1 MDRSAISALVWDTI
15 TGYHYE
21 PPPPGT
27 TIGVPWSAEKVYGY
41 VEKLKSALVEPYVE
55 RFELRE
61 TYEQIG
67 QSEPSYAEFWIVAEG
82 DRGYLVWY
90 DPAKGE
96 FGLGIRSQGSTTPIS
111 IGERGDLIGVF
122 CAM

>member
-1 MDRSAISALVWDTI
+1 MHRTAVSALVRETLA
-15 TGYHYE
+15 GFHYE

-41 VEKLKSALVEPYVE
+41 VEKLKSALVDPYLQ

-61 TYEQIG
+61 AYEQAG
-67 QSEPSYAEFWIVAEG
+67 QSEPSYAELWVVAEG
-82 DRGYLVWY
+82 DGGYLEWY
-90 DPAKGE
+90 DPATGD
-96 FGLGIRSQGSTTPIS
+96 FGLGIRQEGSPTPIS
-111 IGERGDLIGVF
+111 IGVRGDLVGVF